1 MQNAMEKIIENG
13 WDLIFCSKPQFEE
26 KYNLL
31 SWIWDVAENGGF
43 FKRNALLT

>member
-1 MQNAMEKIIENG
+1 MQNVMEKIIENG

-31 SWIWDVAENGGF
+31 SWSLDLAGNGEF
-43 FKRNALLT
+43 FE